1 MLTFLCPEEMPL
13 SLGCL
18 PATHQSRVLKHT
30 EWLYDTCL
38 ALSCPVV
45 ICWEVI
51 RGGASGAR
59 HTGRWPLCAAHTL
72 LEHTR
77 KSSNC
82 HVLLGCGSEVA
93 VLELLPSCFLAKLHF
108 KDPRPLVLL
117 TNCSIGLFSVRLTY
131 TVSTLSHCH
140 Q

>member
-1 MLTFLCPEEMPL
+1 M
-13 SLGCL
+13 SLGVL
-18 PATHQSRVLKHT
+18 PAAHQSRVLRQT

-45 ICWEVI
+45 FGWEVI
-51 RGGASGAR
+51 RGGVSGAR

-82 HVLLGCGSEVA
+82 HVLLGRGSEVT
-93 VLELLPSCFLAKLHF
+93 VLEHLPVFWLNCVSRTHDHVNSC
-108 KDPRPLVLL
+108 
-117 TNCSIGLFSVRLTY
+117 S
-131 TVSTLSHCH
+131 
-140 Q
+140 

>member
-1 MLTFLCPEEMPL
+1 MTLVWLCPALWWFAGRL
-13 SLGCL
+13 SEVGRLG
-18 PATHQSRVLKHT
+18 PGIQADGHS
-30 EWLYDTCL
+30 
-38 ALSCPVV
+38 
-45 ICWEVI
+45 
-51 RGGASGAR
+51 
-59 HTGRWPLCAAHTL
+59 
-72 LEHTR
+72 
-77 KSSNC
+77 
-82 HVLLGCGSEVA
+82 VLLIPYWSTLGNPLIVMSFWDVA